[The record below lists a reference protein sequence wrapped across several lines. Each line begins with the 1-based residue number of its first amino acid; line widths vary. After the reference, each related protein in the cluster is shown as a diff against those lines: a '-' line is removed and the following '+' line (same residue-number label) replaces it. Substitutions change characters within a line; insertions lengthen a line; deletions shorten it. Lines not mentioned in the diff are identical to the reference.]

1 MSALPKIVHPVRTVT
16 ALTPDYVADFRCT
29 GPDCRDNCCT
39 GWRVTIDKA
48 SYQTYRK
55 LDRQGFPVRLVDHLQ
70 KATPGTQAHYASIRL
85 VDGSHACPLMDDGWC
100 TLQKHGGEDLLSD
113 TCFSY
118 PRATRRIG
126 NRWEQ
131 ALSLSCPEAA
141 RLALARPDTLT
152 FIGTELRVRQAAA
165 AAAAL
170 PAEAAGFPAEVAD
183 EARTFCFGL
192 MQTTDLPLWQRL
204 VLLGLFCQLL
214 TEAAQS
220 GRPEQ
225 VAAGIAATTEL
236 VASGNIG
243 REFADIAADRRNQ
256 ARLYGQLWSTKNVR
270 VASALQNRVTESIW
284 RGLTQGDGRSQ
295 VHLDDMAA
303 AYAQGL
309 QGLPAGLA
317 DTPFLFDNHLLND
330 MFREN
335 FPFGMT
341 TPYAHYLALVARH
354 GIVRFMLAVQAND
367 PQADRPGP
375 VDTVQVFCRRFQH
388 DAEFARKV
396 NQVLG
401 GSPIGQ
407 LHHLVRLIRP

>member
-16 ALTPDYVADFRCT
+16 ALTPDYVRDFRCA

-39 GWRVTIDKA
+39 GWRVTIDRT

-55 LDRQGFPVRLVDHLQ
+55 LDRQGFPVRLLDHLQ
-70 KATPGTQAHYASIRL
+70 KATPATQAHYASIRL
-85 VDGSHACPLMDDGWC
+85 ADGSHACPLMDDGWC
-100 TLQKHGGEDLLSD
+100 QLQKQGGEDLLSD

-126 NRWEQ
+126 QRWEQ

-152 FIGTELRVRQAAA
+152 FTATELQVRQAAA
-165 AAAAL
+165 AAAAV
-170 PAEAAGFPAEVAD
+170 PAEAAGLPAAVVES
-183 EARTFCFGL
+183 ARDFCFGL

-204 VLLGLFCQLL
+204 VLLGLFCELL
-214 TEAAQS
+214 TQAGAS
-220 GRPEQ
+220 GRPAQ
-225 VAAGIAATTEL
+225 VAEGIAATTAL
-236 VASGNIG
+236 VASGQVD
-243 REFADIAADRRNQ
+243 REFADIAADHRNQ
-256 ARLYGQLWSTKNVR
+256 ARLYGQLWSTRNVR
-270 VASALQNRVTESIW
+270 VASPLQNQVTASIW
-284 RGLTQGDGRSQ
+284 RGLTQGDGRSE

-309 QGLPAGLA
+309 AELPGRLA

-335 FPFGMT
+335 FPFGMAS
-341 TPYAHYLALVARH
+341 PYAHYLALVARH
-354 GIVRFMLAVQAND
+354 GIVRFMLAVQQND

-388 DAEFARKV
+388 DADFARKV
-396 NQVLG
+396 NQALG
-401 GSPIGQ
+401 SSPIGQ
-407 LHHLVRLIRP
+407 LHHLARLIRP